1 MDLGAS
7 LEERH
12 EELQVCVKGLSK
24 DCRCC
29 TGLIISRTP
38 FRLTL
43 GGGGTDLPS
52 YYSRFGGFVVSSAID
67 KYVYL
72 VAKRRF
78 EEEVRVSYSI
88 TEIVNGVDR
97 IQHPIVREALRL
109 LGIRDHLEIVS
120 IADAPSKTGLGS
132 SGSFTVGLLHALHM
146 YSGKNPSSQ
155 ELAEEA
161 CRINMEILKRPSG
174 KQDEYVS
181 AFGGFVCLNIGRDG
195 RVEVSPL
202 RIRADAVSE
211 LENNLLFFYT
221 GIKRKASDVLHC
233 QKGAVERDEA
243 RVVEA
248 MHRIKEIG
256 FRVRRALERGDI
268 TEFGKLQH
276 EHWLAKRS
284 VSPKMSNPLIDRWY
298 GIGLKSGALG
308 GKIMGAGGG
317 GFLMFYCEEGRDRV
331 RKAMAMEGLEEVR
344 FRLGSEGS
352 KIIINL

>member
-1 MDLGAS
+1 
-7 LEERH
+7 
-12 EELQVCVKGLSK
+12 
-24 DCRCC
+24 
-29 TGLIISRTP
+29 
-38 FRLTL
+38 LTL

-52 YYSRFGGFVVSSAID
+52 YYSKFGGFVVSSAIN

-72 VAKRRF
+72 VVKRRF
-78 EEEVRVSYSI
+78 ENDVRVSYSI

-97 IQHPIVREALRL
+97 IEHPAVREALRL
-109 LGIRDHLEIVS
+109 LGLRDHLEIVS
-120 IADAPSKTGLGS
+120 IGDVPSKTGLGS

-146 YSGKNPSSQ
+146 YSGKNPSRQ

-161 CRINMEILKRPSG
+161 CRINMEILKGPSG

-202 RIRADAVSE
+202 RISVEAVSE

-221 GIKRKASDVLHC
+221 GIKREASDVL
-233 QKGAVERDEA
+233 QDQQSAVERDEA
-243 RVVEA
+243 RSVEA

-284 VSPKMSNPLIDRWY
+284 VSSKMSNSLIDKWY
-298 GIGLKSGALG
+298 RMGLESGAVG

-317 GFLMFYCEEGRDRV
+317 GFLMFHCENSRDRV
-331 RKAMAMEGLEEVR
+331 RKAMIGEGLEEVR

>member
-1 MDLGAS
+1 
-7 LEERH
+7 
-12 EELQVCVKGLSK
+12 
-24 DCRCC
+24 
-29 TGLIISRTP
+29 
-38 FRLTL
+38 LTL

-52 YYSRFGGFVVSSAID
+52 YYSKFGGFVVSSAIN

-72 VAKRRF
+72 VVKRRF
-78 EEEVRVSYSI
+78 ENDVRVSYSI

-97 IQHPIVREALRL
+97 IEHPTVRETLRL
-109 LGIRDHLEIVS
+109 LGLRDHLEIVS
-120 IADAPSKTGLGS
+120 IGDVPSKTGLGS

-146 YSGKNPSSQ
+146 YSGKNPSRQ

-161 CRINMEILKRPSG
+161 CRINMEILKEPSG

-202 RIRADAVSE
+202 RIPAEAVSE

-221 GIKRKASDVLHC
+221 GIKREASDVL
-233 QKGAVERDEA
+233 QDQQSAVERDEA
-243 RVVEA
+243 GSVEA
-248 MHRIKEIG
+248 MHRIKDIG
-256 FRVRRALERGDI
+256 FRVRRAVERGDI

-284 VSPKMSNPLIDRWY
+284 VSSKMSNPLIDRWY
-298 GIGLKSGALG
+298 RMGLESGAIG

-317 GFLMFYCEEGRDRV
+317 GFLMFYCENSKDRV
-331 RKAMAMEGLEEVR
+331 RKAMVREGLEEVR

-352 KIIINL
+352 KIVINL